1 MQLFVV
7 EEDNIVYDYLVKVI
21 MYYNSD
27 PNERDLGQREELLID
42 DEHLSEENQRVL
54 IDEVETF

>member
-1 MQLFVV
+1 
-7 EEDNIVYDYLVKVI
+7 